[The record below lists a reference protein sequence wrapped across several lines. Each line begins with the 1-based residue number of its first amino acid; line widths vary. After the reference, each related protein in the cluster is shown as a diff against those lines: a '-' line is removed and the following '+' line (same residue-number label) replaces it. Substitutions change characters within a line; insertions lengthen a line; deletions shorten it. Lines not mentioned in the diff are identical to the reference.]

1 MTLEELNEH
10 LSLVREL
17 IEARELLE
25 ALKTSPLHASCFDGV
40 IRSPYTIS
48 DRTQS
53 LAIRCAELENDI
65 DGLQKAVEASE
76 SRIRLF
82 ISMIPDRRTAH
93 VFSLRFIDGY
103 EWQQVAEII
112 GGKNTESAV
121 KSQCYRYLQG
131 QSAHSAA
138 Q

>member
-48 DRTQS
+48 DGHKASLSDAQS
-53 LAIRCAELENDI
+53 WR
-65 DGLQKAVEASE
+65 
-76 SRIRLF
+76 
-82 ISMIPDRRTAH
+82 MI
-93 VFSLRFIDGY
+93 
-103 EWQQVAEII
+103 
-112 GGKNTESAV
+112 
-121 KSQCYRYLQG
+121 
-131 QSAHSAA
+131 
-138 Q
+138 